1 MKKFAD
7 VVSSKGRSRGFTL
20 IELLVVIA
28 IIAVLI
34 ALLLPAVQQA
44 REAARRTQC
53 KNNLKQLGLALHN
66 YHDAFNIFPYA
77 SAGEGTCD
85 SAQSLRLV
93 NQRGFPHLLPYLDQ
107 SPLYNSFDFSTSLGA
122 CVNPDN
128 GGTSAVGAAIV
139 GNPAT
144 VNELACSRI
153 LTALL
158 CPSDPGQNTM
168 SPQADTAD
176 YQPAT
181 GSTSRGRPGA
191 KTNYE
196 FSTWTSGSLCDRW
209 TTQNSTGRRLFGPES
224 NSRIRDCTD
233 GTSNTVAFVE
243 TTLDTGGGWGST
255 WAYSHYTS
263 LGADPAGGR
272 RINDRGW
279 WSWSGY
285 TNTTPRAGMN
295 GQYGW
300 PGSSHTGGCHFCL
313 ADGSVRF
320 VSENMDGVTR
330 ERLAAIADGQVVGE
344 Y

>member
-1 MKKFAD
+1 MKKFA
-7 VVSSKGRSRGFTL
+7 VPGLAKGRSQGFTL

-66 YHDAFNIFPYA
+66 YHDAFNIFPYS
-77 SAGEGTCD
+77 SAGEGTCN
-85 SAQSLRLV
+85 SPLSLRVV
-93 NQRGFPHLLPYLDQ
+93 NQRGFPHLLPYMDQ
-107 SPLYNSFDFSTSLGA
+107 SPLYNSFDFSTSLGG
-122 CVNPDN
+122 C
-128 GGTSAVGAAIV
+128 TSQDSPPVAGAAIV

-168 SPQADTAD
+168 SAQADTAV
-176 YQPAT
+176 YQPAD
-181 GSTSRGRPGA
+181 GSISRGRPGA

-196 FSTWTSGSLCDRW
+196 FSVWVTGDLCGRW
-209 TTQNSTGRRLFGPES
+209 TTQNTTGRRLFGPES

-243 TTLDTGGGWGST
+243 TTLDVGAGWGST
-255 WAYSHYTS
+255 WAYAHYTS

-272 RINDRGW
+272 RINERSW
-279 WSWSGY
+279 WNWNGY
-285 TNTTPRAGMN
+285 TGGTTPRAGMN
-295 GQYGW
+295 GQYGL
-300 PGSSHTGGCHFCL
+300 PGSSHTGGCHFGL

-330 ERLAAIADGQVVGE
+330 ERLASIADGQVVGE

>member
-1 MKKFAD
+1 MKKFAV
-7 VVSSKGRSRGFTL
+7 VVSSKGRSQGFTL

-77 SAGEGTCD
+77 SSGEGTCN
-85 SAQSLRLV
+85 QVVLT
-93 NQRGFPHLLPYLDQ
+93 NQRGFVHLLPYLDQ
-107 SPLYNSFDFSTSLGA
+107 SPLYNSFDFNTA
-122 CVNPDN
+122 F
-128 GGTSAVGAAIV
+128 GGHTYQEGSPAGTVV

-144 VNELACSRI
+144 VNELACSRV
-153 LTALL
+153 LQALL
-158 CPSDPGQNTM
+158 CPSDPGRNTM
-168 SPQADTAD
+168 SAEADTIV
-176 YQPAT
+176 YQPAD
-181 GSTSRGRPGA
+181 GSISRGRPGA

-196 FSTWTSGSLCDRW
+196 FSTWVSGDLCGRW
-209 TTQNSTGRRLFGPES
+209 TTQNTTGRRLFGPES

-243 TTLDTGGGWGST
+243 TTLDVGAGWGST
-255 WAYSHYTS
+255 WAYAHYTS

-272 RINDRGW
+272 RINERSW
-279 WSWSGY
+279 WNWNGY
-285 TNTTPRAGMN
+285 TGGTTPRAGMN
-295 GQYGW
+295 GQYGL

-330 ERLAAIADGQVVGE
+330 ERLASIADGQVVGE